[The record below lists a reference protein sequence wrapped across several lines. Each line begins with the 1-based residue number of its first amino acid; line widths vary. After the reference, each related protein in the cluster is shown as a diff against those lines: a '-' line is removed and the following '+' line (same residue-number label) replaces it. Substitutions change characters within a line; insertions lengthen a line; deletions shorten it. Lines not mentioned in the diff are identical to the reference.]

1 VLAVVAAEVQ
11 GEVCSGSTGRCGN
24 LTISDPF
31 WLTVNE
37 TDRSCGYL
45 DFEVTCYN
53 NTPVLR
59 SSLPFGFGFEI
70 IDISYEEGSLR
81 VIDLGKRESLHASKS
96 CHVSGWNTSDKLASP
111 FRISPVNLNLIFYN
125 CTSVAATTAALQ
137 DQALVEMKCATE
149 SHTFVRVEGR
159 DNGSENYERYNL
171 EGCISTFLPVLGT
184 SSEAKASNYEQLI
197 SDGFLLTWD
206 PPLGSSKLT
215 HPTVQFYFSPIT
227 YLRIQTSIIFSRQLL

>member
-37 TDRSCGYL
+37 TDGSCGYL

-96 CHVSGWNTSDKLASP
+96 CHVSGKLASP

-159 DNGSENYERYNL
+159 DNGSEN
-171 EGCISTFLPVLGT
+171 
-184 SSEAKASNYEQLI
+184 
-197 SDGFLLTWD
+197 
-206 PPLGSSKLT
+206 
-215 HPTVQFYFSPIT
+215 
-227 YLRIQTSIIFSRQLL
+227 